1 MRKTSAALPA
11 YPLRARSAA
20 AWSAL
25 LIALPALALAD
36 FGTATDDL
44 ARRYAATAPVSLV
57 QQDGLQRLA
66 LPLAAL
72 QASRSPRWADVRV
85 LDAQGRP
92 VPTAWL
98 PAGFD
103 LPSGTGDGAADT
115 AIPVPRFAWPAPP
128 AAGVSTV
135 GNDGLRVRVDSAGA
149 VVRIESSAGKS
160 HPPATATP
168 PRVWLLDLTGL
179 PRPGRPI
186 SQLVL
191 DWPHRVEGFSATV
204 QVEAS
209 DDARRWVP
217 VASSP
222 LLELPGLTPAASAG
236 PSTASGDAAAPQVK
250 QIDWPAGAATP
261 RYLRLAFSQPLDLT
275 ASAVRLQSTP
285 EPEVLSHET
294 VKFQPVAAD
303 SQTPFHW
310 ALDLQGA
317 VPVKQ
322 LRLALPQV
330 NTVLG
335 MRLEQRA
342 DDRQPW
348 RTVSTFVAWRL
359 MRDGREERS
368 APIEWNDTLQ
378 AQPARHWRLLP
389 DTRTAQLPAEPLEA
403 TLGWRAPQL
412 LFVAQG
418 GGDLRLA
425 VGRERDTDSTVDW
438 RTLVP
443 GADRALLA
451 RLPEARLGEFTARP
465 ATPAGV
471 VEQLKESSAEDH
483 RRWALWAVLGVAV
496 VGLGGLAWRL
506 GRDMRAGGEG

>member
-1 MRKTSAALPA
+1 MTKTSAALPSSR
-11 YPLRARSAA
+11 LRARSTA

-25 LIALPALALAD
+25 LIALPAQALTD
-36 FGTATDDL
+36 SGTAADDL
-44 ARRYAATAPVSLV
+44 TRRYAATAPVSLV

-72 QASRSPRWADVRV
+72 QVSRSPRWADVRV
-85 LDAQGRP
+85 LDTQGRP
-92 VPTAWL
+92 VPSAWL
-98 PAGFD
+98 PTGSDAA
-103 LPSGTGDGAADT
+103 SGHTDEAASGAA
-115 AIPVPRFAWPAPP
+115 IPIPRFAWPAPSATDAS
-128 AAGVSTV
+128 AA

-149 VVRIESSAGKS
+149 VVRIESSSGRAS
-160 HPPATATP
+160 APPLASP

-179 PRPGRPI
+179 PRSGRPI

-191 DWPHRVEGFSATV
+191 DWSHRVEGYSATV

-222 LLELPGLTPAASAG
+222 LLELPGDT
-236 PSTASGDAAAPQVK
+236 AAPQVK
-250 QIDWPAGAATP
+250 QVDWPAGTATP

-275 ASAVRLQSTP
+275 GSAVRLQSTP

-294 VKFQPVAAD
+294 VKFQPVAGD
-303 SQTPFHW
+303 SQTPAHW
-310 ALDLQGA
+310 ALDLRGA

-330 NTVLG
+330 NTVVG

-342 DDRQPW
+342 DERQPW
-348 RTVSTFVAWRL
+348 RAVATFVAWRL

-368 APIEWNDTLQ
+368 APVEWDDTMQ
-378 AQPARHWRLLP
+378 AQPARHWRLVP
-389 DTRTAQLPAEPLEA
+389 DTRTARLPAEPLEA
-403 TLGWRAPQL
+403 ILGWRAPQL

-425 VGRERDTDSTVDW
+425 VGRERDTDHTVDW

-451 RLPEARLGEFTARP
+451 RLPEARLGAFTAQAAAP
-465 ATPAGV
+465 TGLA
-471 VEQLKESSAEDH
+471 EQLKESSTEDH

-496 VGLGGLAWRL
+496 LGLGGLAWRL
-506 GRDMRAGGEG
+506 GRDMRTGGEG

>member
-1 MRKTSAALPA
+1 MTKTSATLPA
-11 YPLRARSAA
+11 SRLRKRSAA

-25 LIALPALALAD
+25 LIALPPLACAD
-36 FGTATDDL
+36 SGTATDDL
-44 ARRYAATAPVSLV
+44 ARRYAAIAPVSLV

-98 PAGFD
+98 PTGFD
-103 LPSGTGDGAADT
+103 SPSGAGDGAAGT
-115 AIPVPRFAWPAPP
+115 AIPVPRFAWPAPK
-128 AAGVSTV
+128 AAGGSTV
-135 GNDGLRVRVDSAGA
+135 GNDGLRVQVDSAGA
-149 VVRIESSAGKS
+149 VVRIESSSSK
-160 HPPATATP
+160 ATP
-168 PRVWLLDLTGL
+168 STPAAPPHVWLLDLTSL
-179 PRPGRPI
+179 PRAGKPI
-186 SQLVL
+186 RQLAL
-191 DWPHRVEGFSATV
+191 DWPRSAEGYSATV
-204 QVEAS
+204 QAEAS

-222 LLELPGLTPAASAG
+222 LLELPGDT
-236 PSTASGDAAAPQVK
+236 AAPQVK
-250 QIDWPAGAATP
+250 QVDWPAGTATP

-275 ASAVRLQSTP
+275 GSTVRLQSTP

-294 VKFQPVAAD
+294 VKFQPVAGD
-303 SQTPFHW
+303 SQTPAHW
-310 ALDLQGA
+310 ALDLRGA

-330 NTVLG
+330 NTVVG

-342 DDRQPW
+342 DERQPW
-348 RTVSTFVAWRL
+348 RAVATFVAWRL

-368 APIEWNDTLQ
+368 APVEWDDTLQ

-389 DTRTAQLPAEPLEA
+389 DTRTARLPAEPLEA

-418 GGDLRLA
+418 GGDLRLT
-425 VGRERDTDSTVDW
+425 VGRERDTDHTVDW

-451 RLPEARLGEFTARP
+451 RLPEARLGAFMAQAAAAPTGLA
-465 ATPAGV
+465 
-471 VEQLKESSAEDH
+471 EQLKESSTEDR

-496 VGLGGLAWRL
+496 LGLGGLAWRL

>member
-1 MRKTSAALPA
+1 MTKTSAAFPA
-11 YPLRARSAA
+11 SRLRARSAA

-25 LIALPALALAD
+25 LIALPALAQAGS
-36 FGTATDDL
+36 GTATDDL
-44 ARRYAATAPVSLV
+44 ARRYAAIAPVSLV

-103 LPSGTGDGAADT
+103 SPSGAGDEAADT
-115 AIPVPRFAWPAPP
+115 AVPVPRFAWPAPK
-128 AAGVSTV
+128 AAGGSTV
-135 GNDGLRVRVDSAGA
+135 GNDGLRVQVDSAGA
-149 VVRIESSAGKS
+149 VVRIESSSSKAAPS
-160 HPPATATP
+160 TPAAPPH
-168 PRVWLLDLTGL
+168 VWLLDLTGL
-179 PRPGRPI
+179 PRAGKPI
-186 SQLVL
+186 RQLAL
-191 DWPHRVEGFSATV
+191 DWPRSAEGFSATL
-204 QVEAS
+204 QIEAS
-209 DDARRWVP
+209 DDAKRWAP

-222 LLELPGLTPAASAG
+222 LLELPGA
-236 PSTASGDAAAPQVK
+236 AAAPQVK
-250 QIDWPAGAATP
+250 QIDWPAGTATP

-275 ASAVRLQSTP
+275 ASAVRLQSTR

-294 VKFQPVAAD
+294 VKFQPVPGD
-303 SQTPFHW
+303 SQTPAHW
-310 ALDLQGA
+310 ALDLRGA
-317 VPVKQ
+317 VPVKR

-330 NTVLG
+330 NTVVG

-342 DDRQPW
+342 DERQPW
-348 RTVSTFVAWRL
+348 RAVATFVAWRL
-359 MRDGREERS
+359 TRDGREERS
-368 APIEWNDTLQ
+368 APVEWNDTLQ

-389 DTRTAQLPAEPLEA
+389 DTGTARLPAEPLDA

-425 VGRERDTDSTVDW
+425 VGRERDTDNTVDW

-443 GADRALLA
+443 GADPALLA
-451 RLPEARLGEFTARP
+451 RLPEARLGAFTAQAAAP
-465 ATPAGV
+465 TGLA
-471 VEQLKESSAEDH
+471 EQLKESSTEDH

-496 VGLGGLAWRL
+496 LGLGGLAWRL